1 MIVLPKLIHSTRSC
15 KWPQVGREI
24 RLNLVL
30 VLALILLPL
39 AGAGSEEGM
48 RVVPAQEILDKI
60 EMGLPVEY
68 DHVIIKGDLDLSKLG
83 SAEETG

>member
-1 MIVLPKLIHSTRSC
+1 MIVLPKLIHSISSC

-30 VLALILLPL
+30 VLALVLLPL

-60 EMGLPVEY
+60 EKDSL
-68 DHVIIKGDLDLSKLG
+68 
-83 SAEETG
+83 